1 MTTLDTL
8 DRAATVGNAPTLD
21 TVASTP
27 AALIRVLQFADSAF
41 PIGSFA
47 FSDGLEAAVAEG
59 LVRDAATLACYTDEI
74 VRRTART
81 DAVAALHAAAACR
94 RNDYPAVCKAD
105 GALLRTKLNDE
116 ARTMQRRTGRKLTE
130 LAVALFDDPLLR
142 RWQADIKAERTPG
155 CCPAAQGVLFAV
167 CGLSDEALFATLVYG
182 AANRVLNAAL
192 RCVRVSHIDTQRILT
207 ELATG
212 IAALYDET
220 TDLELAEMH
229 AFSPQLD
236 LLAALHEKG
245 TGRMFMN

>member
-1 MTTLDTL
+1 MND
-8 DRAATVGNAPTLD
+8 PTLM
-21 TVASTP
+21 
-27 AALIRVLQFADSAF
+27 LRILQVADSAF

-74 VRRTART
+74 VRRTVTT
-81 DAVAALHAAAACR
+81 DAVAALHAASACR

-105 GALLRTKLNDE
+105 AALLRTKLNDE

-130 LAVALFDDPLLR
+130 LAVALFDDPLLQ
-142 RWQADIKAERTPG
+142 RWYADVKAERTPG
-155 CCPAAQGVLFAV
+155 CCPVAQGVLFAV
-167 CGLSDEALFATLVYG
+167 CGLSDDALFATLIYG

-212 IAALYDET
+212 IAALYDEAS
-220 TDLELAEMH
+220 DMELDEMH